1 MKRPARAA
9 RKFSAVFAAVVGI
22 GALSALTNADAVFAA
37 DISRLA
43 LPDGPQTLTASQPLS
58 LQRARNTPR
67 IDSSLANAQGDVE
80 VWVKLSS
87 PSVAAANGDNAKT
100 RGNLLTKAQRQA
112 HKQSIDSEHDRI
124 AATVNHF
131 GGKELG
137 RVSSAHNAIAVRVD
151 ASHLTYLAGMTGVE
165 RIRPVVN
172 YELMLS
178 ETVPYIGA
186 TAAAA
191 AGKNGAGARVAVF
204 DSGIDYTHRNLGGP
218 GTADAYATAVAAT
231 GPNTYFPSAKVVG
244 GYDFVGSAWPNDVRT
259 EDANPIDDGT
269 GGGHGT
275 HVADIIAGRSTD
287 GLHKGVAP
295 GAKLYAVKVCSS
307 VTSSCNGVAL
317 LKAVDFAMD
326 PKGDGSFDSVDVINL
341 SLGSNYGMKEDDLT
355 EALDRASLAGVVVV
369 AAAGNAANRPYI
381 VSSPSIGPPVIS
393 VAQTQV
399 PSAKAFPLVID
410 SPSTIAGTYA
420 NTEVVTWAPLST
432 AVTGDVAY
440 IGRGCPG
447 DVLLAN
453 PAGKIALIDRGTCSV
468 SLKVDVAATAGATA
482 ALIGLVAAG
491 DAVSFSFGG
500 GTNFVPTM
508 VITKPYA
515 DLIKANI
522 SNPVQATLSPA
533 NSISLAGSVVSTSAR
548 GPSSSY
554 QTIKP
559 EIGAPGASVSAVY
572 GTGTGEEAF
581 GGTSGATP
589 MIAGSAAILIGANP
603 KLEPAQ
609 VKAMLMNSAET
620 QIFQNQALAPGKLA
634 PITRIGSGEVR
645 VNKALAAHSAAWVE
659 SDQSAAISFGYQ
671 ATGRA
676 TEISRSVRLENYDKK
691 AKTYQISAAFR
702 DPAKGLTG
710 AVEIRTPQSIRVGNR
725 GVESF
730 EVKAVIRP
738 ENLPDWDINGGSQG
752 GNGALLDHLEFD
764 GYVTL
769 TSGSEKLTLPWHVL
783 PHKAADLDTDRSV
796 HAGGTLRIHNRGEAN
811 GIVEVFSLI
820 GTSPEMPKSA
830 LPKPGDSFAQ
840 IDLEAFG
847 VRVPAPGYLQF
858 GISTYGGRAHP
869 NYPAEFDVYIDTN
882 QDGNPDYV
890 VYNAENGGF
899 GATGQN
905 LVYVVNLATGGGG
918 AYFYNDADLNSS
930 NAIFTLPLAVI
941 GATESTTLNLS
952 VYAYD
957 NYFSGNMTDAIENM
971 TYTPSA
977 PRFAATGLPDAGI
990 PSHSSGALSVTAV
1003 AGGAAASPSQT
1014 GLLLQ
1019 YRDSDV
1025 RNEAQTVLVRP

>member
-1 MKRPARAA
+1 
-9 RKFSAVFAAVVGI
+9 
-22 GALSALTNADAVFAA
+22 
-37 DISRLA
+37 
-43 LPDGPQTLTASQPLS
+43 
-58 LQRARNTPR
+58 
-67 IDSSLANAQGDVE
+67 
-80 VWVKLSS
+80 
-87 PSVAAANGDNAKT
+87 
-100 RGNLLTKAQRQA
+100 
-112 HKQSIDSEHDRI
+112 
-124 AATVNHF
+124 
-131 GGKELG
+131 
-137 RVSSAHNAIAVRVD
+137 
-151 ASHLTYLAGMTGVE
+151 MTGVE
-165 RIRPVVN
+165 RIRPVIN

-191 AGKNGAGARVAVF
+191 SGKNGAGARVAVF
-204 DSGIDYTHRNLGGP
+204 DSGIDYTHRNLGGL
-218 GTADAYATAVAAT
+218 GTADAYTTAVAAT
-231 GPNTYFPSAKVVG
+231 GPNTYFPNAKVVG
-244 GYDFVGSAWPNDVRT
+244 GYDFVGSTWPSGART
-259 EDANPIDDGT
+259 EDANPIDDGP

-287 GLHKGVAP
+287 GRHKGVAP
-295 GAKLYAVKVCSS
+295 GASLYAVKVCSS
-307 VTSSCNGVAL
+307 VATSCNGVAL
-317 LKAVDFAMD
+317 LKAVDFALD

-399 PSAKAFPLVID
+399 PSAKAYPLVID

-420 NTEVVTWAPLST
+420 NTEVVDWAPLRT
-432 AVTGDVAY
+432 TVTGDVVY
-440 IGRGCPG
+440 VGRGCPG

-453 PAGKIALIDRGTCSV
+453 PVGKIALIDRGTCSV

-491 DAVSFSFGG
+491 DAVAFSIGG
-500 GTNFVPTM
+500 GTTFVPTM

-522 SNPVQATLSPA
+522 STPVHVTMSPA
-533 NSISLAGSVVSTSAR
+533 NSISLAGSVVGSSAR
-548 GPSSSY
+548 GPSVSY

-572 GTGTGEEAF
+572 GTGTGESAF

-589 MIAGSAAILIGANP
+589 MIAGSAAILIGAKP
-603 KLEPAQ
+603 SLEPPQ

-620 QIFQNQALAPGKLA
+620 RIFHNQALAPGKLA

-691 AKTYQISAAFR
+691 AKTYLISATFR

-710 AVEIRTPQSIRVGNR
+710 AVEIRTPQSVRVDGR

-738 ENLPDWDINGGSQG
+738 ENLPNWDINGGAQG
-752 GNGALLDHLEFD
+752 GNGGLLDHLEFD

-769 TSGSEKLTLPWHVL
+769 SSGTEKLTLPWHVL

-796 HAGGTLRIHNRGEAN
+796 NAGGTLQIHNRGEAD

-840 IDLEAFG
+840 VDLEAFG

-869 NYPAEFDVYIDTN
+869 NYPAEFDVVIDTN
-882 QDGNPDYV
+882 QDGIPDYV
-890 VYNAENGGF
+890 VHNAENGGF

-905 LVYVVNLATGGGG
+905 LVYVGNLVTSVTS
-918 AYFYNDADLNSS
+918 AYFYTDADLNSS
-930 NAIFTLPLAVI
+930 NVIFTLPLAAI
-941 GATESTTLNLS
+941 GATDNTKLNIS

-957 NYFSGNMTDAIENM
+957 NYFTGIQTDAIENM
-971 TYTPSA
+971 TYTPSV
-977 PRFAATGLPDAGI
+977 PRFATTGVTDVKI

-1025 RNEAQTVLVRP
+1025 KNEAQTVVVRP